1 MNQIFGQRF
10 IIFEKLK
17 YRGQLLL
24 KLKVVKMAKF
34 TKYRPD
40 QLNNKHTKIALNSTI
55 PYFEGLFQ
63 KKQLLKV

>member
-10 IIFEKLK
+10 IILEKLK

-24 KLKVVKMAKF
+24 KLSANF
-34 TKYRPD
+34 TEYRPD
-40 QLNNKHTKIALNSTI
+40 QLNNKHLKIALNSRI
-55 PYFEGLFQ
+55 QYFDGRFQ